1 MVYSENILV
10 CIAIPLLIA
19 LIFTQRSTRRFIGSF
34 VMGMLICLLSA
45 YISGFLRQITE
56 TPAEDMAIYFSPIIE
71 EIMKILPLVFYIFV
85 FEADNSKLITV
96 CLGLGLG
103 FASFEN
109 SCYLMSF
116 GAPELTFVIIR
127 GLAVGVMHVV
137 CSLMLIMGIILQK
150 RLFTL
155 SFPGIVGALSLST
168 AFHGFYNLLVSEPGI
183 STYIGY
189 TMPVLSAV
197 ALYFPYRTLKRQEAQ
212 KAALLQEAK
221 QGKTTGQRETG

>member
-96 CLGLGLG
+96 CLGIGLG

-150 RLFTL
+150 RFFTL

-189 TMPVLSAV
+189 TMPILSAV

-212 KAALLQEAK
+212 RNSANAYDHKAELHGTAP
-221 QGKTTGQRETG
+221 

>member
-19 LIFTQRSTRRFIGSF
+19 LIFTQRNTRRFIGSF
-34 VMGMLICLLSA
+34 VMGMVICLLSA

-71 EIMKILPLVFYIFV
+71 EIMKILPLGFYLFV

-137 CSLMLIMGIILQK
+137 CALMLVMGIILQK

-189 TMPVLSAV
+189 TMPIISAV

-212 KAALLQEAK
+212 RNAANAYVPKPETHGVAK
-221 QGKTTGQRETG
+221 

>member
-10 CIAIPLLIA
+10 CFAVPLLIA

-96 CLGLGLG
+96 CLGIGLG

-150 RLFTL
+150 RFFTL

-189 TMPVLSAV
+189 TMPALSAG

-221 QGKTTGQRETG
+221 QGKTTGQQETG

>member
-1 MVYSENILV
+1 MVYSENIFV

-56 TPAEDMAIYFSPIIE
+56 MPAEDMAIYFSPIIE

-137 CSLMLIMGIILQK
+137 CSLMLIMGIIIQK

-183 STYIGY
+183 PTYIGY
-189 TMPVLSAV
+189 TMPILSAV

-212 KAALLQEAK
+212 KAAGAYDRKSESPGAAP
-221 QGKTTGQRETG
+221 

>member
-10 CIAIPLLIA
+10 CFAIPLLIA
-19 LIFTQRSTRRFIGSF
+19 LIFTQRNTRRFIGSF
-34 VMGMLICLLSA
+34 VMGMVICLLSA

-71 EIMKILPLVFYIFV
+71 EVMKILPLVFYLFV

-96 CLGLGLG
+96 CLGIGLG

-127 GLAVGVMHVV
+127 GLAVGVMHVA
-137 CSLMLIMGIILQK
+137 CSLVLIMGVILQK

-155 SFPGIVGALSLST
+155 SFSGIVGALSLST

-183 STYIGY
+183 TTYIGY
-189 TMPVLSAV
+189 AMPILSAV

-212 KAALLQEAK
+212 KAANAYAHKAGTPGAAK
-221 QGKTTGQRETG
+221 

>member
-10 CIAIPLLIA
+10 CFAVPLLIA

-96 CLGLGLG
+96 CLGIGLG

-212 KAALLQEAK
+212 KSTL
-221 QGKTTGQRETG
+221 